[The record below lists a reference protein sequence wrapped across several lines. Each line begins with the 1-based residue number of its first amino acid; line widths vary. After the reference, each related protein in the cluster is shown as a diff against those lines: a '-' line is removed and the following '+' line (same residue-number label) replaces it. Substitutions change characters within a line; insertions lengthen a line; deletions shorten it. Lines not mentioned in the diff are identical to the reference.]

1 MKYDRQEKI
10 KQLFIDRKRISCVE
24 LCDIFSIS
32 IETVRRDLAA
42 LEEEG
47 VIKRVYGGAVLSD
60 NTSVPNPIK
69 PWDMRFILNNVEK
82 VNMAKVILKFIHD
95 NMTIALDSGTT
106 VLEVA
111 KLLDQRKNLNII
123 TNDIHIAS
131 ELSRNTDHTIYL
143 IGGTLKKDDKITT
156 GFLATEFLKNFSH
169 IDAAILTADG
179 FSDGIGDFNVDMLTR
194 EVGISR
200 AQLHRKMK
208 ELTGLPVS
216 EFIRNIRLEQA
227 VRLLKEQ
234 KINVTQ
240 VAYTV
245 GFSSLPYFSAVFR
258 KHFGVS
264 PREFVE
270 QQQEQE

>member
-10 KQLFIDRKRISCVE
+10 KQLFIDRKRISCVD
-24 LCDIFSIS
+24 LCDIFGIS

-69 PWDMRFILNNVEK
+69 PWDMRFILNNAEK

-179 FSDGIGDFNVDMLTR
+179 FSDGIGDFNVDM
-194 EVGISR
+194 R
-200 AQLHRKMK
+200 ALKAAMIEKSDKVYAAIDHTKFFIPTLHKVCGMK
-208 ELTGLPVS
+208 ELDLVVTGTAAPEES
-216 EFIRNIRLEQA
+216 IEK
-227 VRLLKEQ
+227 LK
-234 KINVTQ
+234 N
-240 VAYTV
+240 A
-245 GFSSLPYFSAVFR
+245 
-258 KHFGVS
+258 GVEVILV
-264 PREFVE
+264 PC
-270 QQQEQE
+270 

>member
-24 LCDIFSIS
+24 LCDIFGIS
-32 IETVRRDLAA
+32 IETVRRDLAV

-47 VIKRVYGGAVLSD
+47 VIKRVYGGAVLRD
-60 NTSVPNPIK
+60 NTTVPNPIK
-69 PWDMRFILNNVEK
+69 PWDMRFILNHAEK
-82 VNMAKVILKFIHD
+82 VNMAKEILNFIRD

-169 IDAAILTADG
+169 IDATILTADG
-179 FSDGIGDFNVDMLTR
+179 FSDGIGDFNVDMRALKTAMIEKSDKVYAAIDHTKFSIPALHKVCGMR
-194 EVGISR
+194 ELDLLV
-200 AQLHRKMK
+200 
-208 ELTGLPVS
+208 TGTAAPAESIEKLKNAGVEVILVTS
-216 EFIRNIRLEQA
+216 E
-227 VRLLKEQ
+227 
-234 KINVTQ
+234 
-240 VAYTV
+240 
-245 GFSSLPYFSAVFR
+245 
-258 KHFGVS
+258 
-264 PREFVE
+264 
-270 QQQEQE
+270 

>member
-69 PWDMRFILNNVEK
+69 PWDMRFILNNAEK
-82 VNMAKVILKFIHD
+82 VNMAKVILKLIHD

-179 FSDGIGDFNVDMLTR
+179 FSDGIGDFNVDM
-194 EVGISR
+194 R
-200 AQLHRKMK
+200 ALKAAMIEKSDKVYAAIDHTKFSIPTLHKVCGMK
-208 ELTGLPVS
+208 ELDLVVTGTAAPEES
-216 EFIRNIRLEQA
+216 IKK
-227 VRLLKEQ
+227 LK
-234 KINVTQ
+234 N
-240 VAYTV
+240 A
-245 GFSSLPYFSAVFR
+245 
-258 KHFGVS
+258 GVEVILV
-264 PREFVE
+264 PC
-270 QQQEQE
+270 